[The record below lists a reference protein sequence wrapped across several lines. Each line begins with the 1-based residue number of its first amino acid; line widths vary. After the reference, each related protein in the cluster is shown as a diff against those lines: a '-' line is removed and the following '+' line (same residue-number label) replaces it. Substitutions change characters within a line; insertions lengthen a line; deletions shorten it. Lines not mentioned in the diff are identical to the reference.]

1 MAVTPP
7 PTTTWWYEFVAA
19 LIEHA
24 RTRGYALP
32 KLESSI
38 DRTFVHLVTYT
49 SWCICVSG
57 SDSFPIRF
65 QSSCDGVFFRPD
77 LSNCAA
83 DFFCWESSSTHER
96 RVSSSAL

>member
-65 QSSCDGVFFRPD
+65 QSSRVTESFSGPTSLIAPLNFFVGSPLPLMND
-77 LSNCAA
+77 
-83 DFFCWESSSTHER
+83 E
-96 RVSSSAL
+96 